1 MTSRL
6 ACVLFVTSLAACGSD
21 NKTTTD
27 AGNGSGS
34 GSAAAMITITGTAKT
49 VGAGSSSP
57 APGVTIG
64 AYRNSDE
71 NTPVAT
77 ATTDTAGAYTLTIM
91 TNGQALDGFLKAT
104 LTGDLDTYL
113 YPPAPLTADF
123 SGAAI
128 NMVTENTVQL
138 LSNVCGHGITEANGV
153 IGVEVFDA
161 SMQPVAGASLSS
173 TPAAAKYCF
182 DGATPGLPD
191 GAKTETA
198 ADGLGYMIDV
208 SGSVMVSAS
217 KSGTTFKSHSVKV
230 RVGTLTTTLITP

>member
-21 NKTTTD
+21 NKTSTD
-27 AGNGSGS
+27 AGNGS
-34 GSAAAMITITGTAKT
+34 GSAAAMITISGTAKT
-49 VGAGSSSP
+49 VAANGSSP
-57 APGVTIG
+57 AVGVTIG

-71 NTPVAT
+71 NTAVAT
-77 ATTDTAGAYTLTIM
+77 ATTDTAGAYTLTVM
-91 TNGQALDGFLKAT
+91 TNGQALDGFLKAS
-104 LTGDLDTYL
+104 LSGDLDTYL
-113 YPPAPLTADF
+113 YPPAPLAADF

-128 NMVTENTVQL
+128 NMVTEQTVQT
-138 LSNVCGHGITEANGV
+138 LSTFCGHGITEANGV

-182 DGATPGLPD
+182 DGSTPGLPD
-191 GAKTETA
+191 GSKTVTA

-208 SGSVMVSAS
+208 SGSVTVSAD